1 MLFGSRVEL
10 LVYRT
15 GGSGMPLHQINN
27 TPHLV
32 DIFKKYTSTQVM
44 SVVLPI
50 PDAMKFS
57 RFPIRD
63 KS

>member
-1 MLFGSRVEL
+1 
-10 LVYRT
+10 
-15 GGSGMPLHQINN
+15 MPLHQINN

-57 RFPIRD
+57 RFTKYELKKKI
-63 KS
+63 KANQMKINTLYNK

>member
-1 MLFGSRVEL
+1 
-10 LVYRT
+10 
-15 GGSGMPLHQINN
+15 MPLHQINN